1 MYFLHLSLVVVP
13 PKCMDIKLNLA
24 IILETS
30 SEIGLQHF
38 LAAKEFIKKLL
49 ELNDVSPTG
58 THVSLVLFNNRV
70 YDVISF
76 QQPSSQNRDTLSV
89 ILQFLPPQL
98 AISPGKRLD
107 IALTHVNDNVFYA
120 VTSQRQDVTDVAV
133 FITDGRIIDGN
144 NITGTVSSLKV
155 RLWRT
160 VDYYLIRNRRRIKTA
175 ANTIK
180 KLFTKLRIKSY
191 KSS

>member
-1 MYFLHLSLVVVP
+1 MN
-13 PKCMDIKLNLA
+13 IKLNLA
-24 IILETS
+24 IILEAS

-49 ELNDVSPTG
+49 ELNDISLTG
-58 THVSLVLFNNRV
+58 THVSLVLFNNRAF
-70 YDVISF
+70 DIISF
-76 QQPSSQNRDTLSV
+76 QQPNSQNSDFLSL

-98 AISPGKRLD
+98 AILPGKRLD
-107 IALTHVNDNVFYA
+107 IALTHVNDNVFNA

-155 RLWRT
+155 RL
-160 VDYYLIRNRRRIKTA
+160 
-175 ANTIK
+175 
-180 KLFTKLRIKSY
+180 
-191 KSS
+191 